1 MRFGVTPGLQKVQ
14 NLRVGGRACTQ
25 LFDSKNKALV
35 YLYLDSL
42 LPLRYGGFY
51 MQPGGSS
58 LRPAAGFKGS
68 ASAADLFFC
77 ILVSIIHGIWDG
89 A

>member
-1 MRFGVTPGLQKVQ
+1 MSGYVLCVGESGCVTRAHVGFPSDVSAAWFGMLRSESKFLGKSFNYTEQMKCGLK
-14 NLRVGGRACTQ
+14 
-25 LFDSKNKALV
+25 F
-35 YLYLDSL
+35 
-42 LPLRYGGFY
+42 
-51 MQPGGSS
+51 M
-58 LRPAAGFKGS
+58 GS